1 MNRTLLSLTLS
12 RNSITDVGAKALAQT
27 LKCFPLTHEE
37 VVERRKLK
45 SEKGVGSE
53 GGKSPP
59 PSRRADSK
67 DRPGSHRSSSH
78 LGKDKRDKSSKKK
91 VRMKE
96 AADDIILS
104 KRNFSHC

>member
-1 MNRTLLSLTLS
+1 MNRTLLSLSLAQ
-12 RNSITDVGAKALAQT
+12 NNITDKSAKDLAEA
-27 LKCFPLTHEE
+27 LKCFPLTHEQ

-45 SEKGVGSE
+45 SEKGGGLD

-67 DRPGSHRSSSH
+67 DRPGSHRSNSH

-91 VRMKE
+91 VS
-96 AADDIILS
+96 L
-104 KRNFSHC
+104 